1 MQVMSG
7 VETGSALIAILRVL
21 GLWTLLLASFQIAR
35 VETAYGDDTDII
47 DLLSTGRIRTSATW
61 CYKNPGPERCA
72 VTMRIKDDYLT
83 FEGVGCGSFR
93 VPVNGSNGRQ
103 TAKISGNTISVSV
116 TAKDGTGL
124 NTYELSTDLNQCSYT
139 VQCPAGFQ
147 AKVFSCAVERHTPTE
162 ALAQRRSAAKATQ
175 RKDEE
180 SPLAPARPAR
190 DALSDAH
197 AQPSGSCSDIT
208 GAGGSVLNNCLL
220 SNDVTDFQ
228 LPRVDAQSYME
239 AARDLKERDTTYNS
253 FLAAVQ
259 TFRRAAAAFDAAGD
273 IARARAATDEA
284 QALENDIKIA
294 ERRVGLM
301 ETQNQCGIL
310 RGNALQCYARAARL
324 QPSPSSEPI
333 QVGRAGA
340 FLDCVKTYC
349 SAMQKANCPMPLF
362 GKENVG
368 FCFTTAG
375 DDPDVVQQERSG
387 ANPAHSPQRPQARN
401 E

>member
-1 MQVMSG
+1 VH
-7 VETGSALIAILRVL
+7 LIAILRVL
-21 GLWTLLLASFQIAR
+21 GLWALLLAGFQIAR
-35 VETAYGDDTDII
+35 AGTAYADTTDII

-61 CYKNPGPERCA
+61 CYKTPGPERCA
-72 VTMRIKDDYLT
+72 VTMRIKDGHLT
-83 FEGVGCGSFR
+83 FDGVGCGSFR

-103 TAKISGNTISVSV
+103 TAKVSGNTISVSV

-147 AKVFSCAVERHTPTE
+147 AKVFSCSVERNAPAE
-162 ALAQRRSAAKATQ
+162 AAAQRRSAAKAAQ
-175 RKDEE
+175 GKDEE
-180 SPLAPARPAR
+180 SALAPARSATGVP
-190 DALSDAH
+190 SDTRG
-197 AQPSGSCSDIT
+197 QPSGPCSDIT
-208 GAGGSVLNNCLL
+208 GVGGTAPNNCPPP
-220 SNDVTDFQ
+220 NNVTNSQ
-228 LPRVDAQSYME
+228 RPRVDAQSYME

-253 FLAAVQ
+253 FLAAAQ
-259 TFRRAAAAFDAAGD
+259 IFRTAAAAFDAAGD
-273 IARARAATDEA
+273 TAQARAATDEA

-310 RGNALQCYARAARL
+310 RGNAAQCYARAARL

-333 QVGRAGA
+333 PGRAGA
-340 FLDCVKTYC
+340 FLDCVRTYC

-362 GKENVG
+362 GKENAG

-375 DDPDVVQQERSG
+375 DGPDDVHLEGSG
-387 ANPAHSPQRPQARN
+387 AKPSPANGTGARH
-401 E
+401 

>member
-1 MQVMSG
+1 V
-7 VETGSALIAILRVL
+7 
-21 GLWTLLLASFQIAR
+21 
-35 VETAYGDDTDII
+35 
-47 DLLSTGRIRTSATW
+47 
-61 CYKNPGPERCA
+61 
-72 VTMRIKDDYLT
+72 RIKDDHLT
-83 FEGVGCGSFR
+83 FEGVGCGSFQ

-147 AKVFSCAVERHTPTE
+147 AKVFSCTVERHTP
-162 ALAQRRSAAKATQ
+162 AAAVAQQNSAAKATQ

-180 SPLAPARPAR
+180 SALAPARSAR
-190 DALSDAH
+190 GALSDAH
-197 AQPSGSCSDIT
+197 GQPSGPCNDTT
-208 GAGGSVLNNCLL
+208 GVGGSVPSNCPPPNN
-220 SNDVTDFQ
+220 VTNFQ
-228 LPRVDAQSYME
+228 RPRVDAKSYME

-253 FLAAVQ
+253 FLAAAQ

-273 IARARAATDEA
+273 IAQARAATDEA

-294 ERRVGLM
+294 ERRAGLI

-310 RGNALQCYARAARL
+310 RGNAAQCYARAARL

-333 QVGRAGA
+333 LGRAGA
-340 FLDCVKTYC
+340 FLDCVRTYC
-349 SAMQKANCPMPLF
+349 SAMQKAKCPMPLF
-362 GKENVG
+362 GKENAG

-375 DDPDVVQQERSG
+375 HDPDDAPPDGSG
-387 ANPAHSPQRPQARN
+387 IKPSPANETGSRH
-401 E
+401 